1 MAFIPFCLHLS
12 NGKFWLGPSYTVEF
26 HLLIHNFTRHRVK
39 VFIVKISKEIGK
51 KTGKRQQMKKVHETL
66 LAYGAMKRID
76 LKIEYDINPK
86 ECK

>member
-1 MAFIPFCLHLS
+1 M
-12 NGKFWLGPSYTVEF
+12 
-26 HLLIHNFTRHRVK
+26 
-39 VFIVKISKEIGK
+39 FIVKISKEIEK
-51 KTGKRQQMKKVHETL
+51 KAGKRQQIKKVHETL